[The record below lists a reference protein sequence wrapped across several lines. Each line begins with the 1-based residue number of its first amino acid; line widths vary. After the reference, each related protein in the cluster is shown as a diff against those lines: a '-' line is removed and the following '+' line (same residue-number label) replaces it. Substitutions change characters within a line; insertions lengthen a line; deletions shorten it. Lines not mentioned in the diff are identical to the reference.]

1 MDTFIIFAQT
11 SPHFF
16 PIYSILFGLLGTNL
30 YLIILGCLLY
40 SNAVFNKIL
49 KKIFKH
55 MYETLNMDSLPLL
68 GKGIRP
74 KGAINCGSMPT
85 LKSYTKLSKSYGMP
99 SGHSQTVWFLYGF
112 ALLYLIKKFRNN
124 TFPFKHQILNI
135 LLLYTSIILF
145 LVIGIYISRTRV
157 IKGCHTINQVVFG
170 GLIGFILG
178 CIGFI
183 ITDYVIT
190 RFSSI

>member
-40 SNAVFNKIL
+40 TNAISNKIL
-49 KKIFKH
+49 KHIFK
-55 MYETLNMDSLPLL
+55 YIYQKLKVDSLPIL

-85 LKSYTKLSKSYGMP
+85 LKSYTRLSKSFGMP
-99 SGHSQTVWFLYGF
+99 SGHSQNVWFLYGF
-112 ALLYLIKKFRNN
+112 SLLYLIKKFKNN
-124 TFPFKHQILNI
+124 TLPFKHQILNTI
-135 LLLYTSIILF
+135 LFCVSIILF
-145 LVIGIYISRTRV
+145 LGISIYISTTRV
-157 IKGCHTINQVVFG
+157 IKGCHTTEQVILG
-170 GLIGFILG
+170 GLIGFVLG
-178 CIGFI
+178 CLGFLL
-183 ITDYVIT
+183 TDYIIT

>member
-1 MDTFIIFAQT
+1 MDTLIIFAQT

-40 SNAVFNKIL
+40 SNAIFNKIL
-49 KKIFKH
+49 KHIFKYI
-55 MYETLNMDSLPLL
+55 YEKLKVDSLPIL

-85 LKSYTKLSKSYGMP
+85 LKSYTRLSKSFGMP
-99 SGHSQTVWFLYGF
+99 SGHSQTVWFLFGF
-112 ALLYLIKKFRNN
+112 GLLYLIKKFRNN
-124 TFPFKHQILNI
+124 TLSFKNQTLNI
-135 LLLYTSIILF
+135 ILFIVSIILF
-145 LVIGIYISRTRV
+145 LGISIYISSTR
-157 IKGCHTINQVVFG
+157 ILKGCHTLQQVVLG

-178 CIGFI
+178 CIGFLLTDYI
-183 ITDYVIT
+183 ITK
-190 RFSSI
+190 FSSL